1 MSTFNPGT
9 YQTGDGNLNEPII
22 VGRLG
27 QPLKLG
33 GGTDY
38 SSFATYDSLT
48 ERPSASDFGGGI
60 CRIGNILYTSD
71 SIKWVEL
78 EAHVIVNDIGVAG
91 TMGFG
96 KGICPSLIPG
106 INEQVGTTDRFH
118 DNYGDYIGEDGSIMG
133 YVPVHYCKYGTGSNG
148 LAVNIVDI
156 KPYSYFYSED
166 AANADGY
173 FIPRA
178 FYNAGTVRQG
188 VFVDKYQCSNNGGIA
203 SSIKLGLPLSSAATH
218 NPFSGL
224 TGAPANAYYGSIAA
238 VKTRG
243 ASFFP
248 PTVFVYH
255 MLAMLS
261 LAHGQAATSTTE
273 CAWYDATGVKNF
285 PKGNNNNAFS
295 DSNDTTLTFV
305 SDGYQNCAKTGSA
318 NNLAKTTHNG
328 QANGIADLN
337 GNMFEI
343 ALGIT
348 AHVPTS
354 TGTLYTTDATGYA
367 LDATSIALITGSGT
381 VVAGD
386 MVTFA
391 GDTNQYAVT
400 TGIAAP
406 GTIVI
411 SPGLKV
417 AIPAAATAVTVVPS
431 SFYLLNTS
439 VDVAS
444 LTAGATLTTDAWGA
458 KGIVTNYTNLGAT
471 YESLTASSS
480 AKLIGSATQVF
491 SDSTSGTAWT
501 AAGAGIPLVGGTG
514 GTNMFG
520 NDGLYDYR
528 PNFMCPI
535 VSGHWYYGTNA
546 GVWLLYLASVRS
558 GSFDYV
564 SFRAALYI

>member
-1 MSTFNPGT
+1 MSGPFTPET
-9 YQTGDGNLNEPII
+9 YQSGDGNLNVPIT

-27 QPLKLG
+27 QPVRFG
-33 GGTDY
+33 GGTEWY
-38 SSFATYDSLT
+38 SEGSSITLA
-48 ERPSASDFGGGI
+48 ERPSASDFGRGQWAVGTNLYI
-60 CRIGNILYTSD
+60 SDGNVWSD
-71 SIKWVEL
+71 NL
-78 EAHVIVNDIGVAG
+78 NDIGIAG

-96 KGICPSLIPG
+96 KGICPSVPSG
-106 INEQVGTTDRFH
+106 ISEQSGTTDRYH
-118 DNYGDYIGEDGSIMG
+118 DNYGDYIGADGSIIG
-133 YVPVHYCKYGTGSNG
+133 YIPIHYCKYGTGSNG
-148 LAVNIVDI
+148 LAVNVPDI
-156 KPYSYFYSED
+156 KPYSYFNTETD
-166 AANADGY
+166 ANLAGY

-188 VFVDKYQCSNNGGIA
+188 VFVDKYQCSNNGGVA
-203 SSIKLGLPLSSAATH
+203 SSIKLGLPLSSAAAH
-218 NPFSGL
+218 NPFSALNG
-224 TGAPANAYYGSIAA
+224 TPANAYYGSIAA

-243 ASFFP
+243 SAFFT
-248 PTVFVYH
+248 PTVFIYH

-273 CAWYDATGVKNF
+273 CAWYDSTGVKNF
-285 PKGNNNNAFS
+285 PKGNNNNALG
-295 DSNDTTLTFV
+295 DTNDTTLTFI
-305 SDGYQNCAKTGSA
+305 SDGYPNCAKTGSA
-318 NNLAKTTHNG
+318 SNLAKTTHNG

-343 ALGIT
+343 ALGMT
-348 AHVPTS
+348 AEVPTS

-367 LDATSIALITGSGT
+367 LGATSIALITGSGT

-417 AIPAAATAVTVVPS
+417 AIPAAATAVTVVPA

-439 VDVAS
+439 VDAAA
-444 LTAGATLTTDAWGA
+444 LTAGVTLTTDAWGA
-458 KGIVTNYTNLGAT
+458 KGIVTNYTNIGAT
-471 YESLTASSS
+471 YESLTASST
-480 AKLIGSATQVF
+480 AKLIGNAAQVF
-491 SDSTSGTAWT
+491 SEATTGTAWE

-520 NDGLYDYR
+520 SDALYDYR
-528 PNFMCPI
+528 PDMMTPVVGGNWGY
-535 VSGHWYYGTNA
+535 SANA
-546 GVWLLYLASVRS
+546 GVWMINLSYVRGTSLASV
-558 GSFDYV
+558 G
-564 SFRAALYI
+564 FRAALFI